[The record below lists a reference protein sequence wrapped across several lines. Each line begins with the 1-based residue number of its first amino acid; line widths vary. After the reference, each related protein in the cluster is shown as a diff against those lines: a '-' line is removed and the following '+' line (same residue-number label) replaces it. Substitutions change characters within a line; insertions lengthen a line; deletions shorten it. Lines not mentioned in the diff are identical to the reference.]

1 MRALRVSIALLA
13 LAAAPS
19 GCFISSDSG
28 DPAPPSAVPDQ
39 ERIDTNAHMPVTGG
53 AGAGLWIEYQSGGS
67 WDVYTSCDTDVSH
80 RPCAFDVIVSAPE
93 GASISGP
100 ELHDEEPVDTL
111 ELRADGT
118 LRMITG
124 TAAGLDGVRFTTDPG
139 AAIQI
144 DMLLDGQ
151 AQPRFINWVSDGAHV
166 TGTDTTTNPLVFV
179 PTFP

>member
-1 MRALRVSIALLA
+1 MRALHLSIALLA
-13 LAAAPS
+13 AATS
-19 GCFISSDSG
+19 GCFISADAG
-28 DPAPPSAVPDQ
+28 DPAPPSTTPDR
-39 ERIDTNAHMPVTGG
+39 ESIDTNAHMPVAGG
-53 AGAGLWIEYQSGGS
+53 EGAGLWVEYQTGGA
-67 WDVYTSCDTDVSH
+67 WDVYTSCDTH
-80 RPCAFDVIVSAPE
+80 LGNRPCDFDVILSA
-93 GASISGP
+93 ASISGP
-100 ELHDEEPVDTL
+100 ELHDQEPVDTL